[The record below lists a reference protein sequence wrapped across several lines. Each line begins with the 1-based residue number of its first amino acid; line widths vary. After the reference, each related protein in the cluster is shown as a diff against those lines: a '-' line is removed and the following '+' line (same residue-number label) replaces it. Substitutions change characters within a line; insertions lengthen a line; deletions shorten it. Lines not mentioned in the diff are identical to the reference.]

1 MQPDSLASAAATPTH
16 TTGRLQYID
25 IAKGIAILAVIIGH
39 AAIRLTGLSHGAATI
54 VAVCFTFHM
63 PLFFLLS
70 GYFLHYERPFN
81 WKKEAKRLVVPYIVA
96 ALVIVI
102 LEALTTFFLRDQP
115 QGMSL
120 RRYVAEWL
128 NAAVFGAASLT
139 GKELWP
145 QVFRIGAIWFLLA
158 LFWARLF
165 VTCSCKTRYSGIFVL
180 ILALAGSASARYIY
194 LPYLR
199 SHKLVL
205 IPALLIWLY
214 AILHYTGF
222 GMGTADFG
230 ATPLDIARNLIGSLG
245 GMVSIVI
252 ISMYIEQ
259 LGHWVAPH
267 LAEIGR
273 ISLLILVVHIID
285 DDVTRIDAMN
295 LFLLSSGLGAFKLAI
310 LDSVSGA
317 HTPCSYHSCSSAFPL
332 SAGSSACSRLRSRRN
347 NSLPTCRNVC
357 KQSHAYTRHVIYGQ
371 ALQSFWQLFS

>member
-1 MQPDSLASAAATPTH
+1 MQSDSIASAAPASMH
-16 TTGRLQYID
+16 TAGRLQYID
-25 IAKGIAILAVIIGH
+25 IAKGIAILAVIVGH
-39 AAIRLTGLSHGAATI
+39 AAIRLSGLSHGAASI

-81 WKKEAKRLVVPYIVA
+81 WMKETKRLVVPYIVA
-96 ALVIVI
+96 ALAIVI
-102 LEALTTFFLRDQP
+102 LEALTTYFLRDQP

-120 RRYVAEWL
+120 RHYIAEWL
-128 NAAVFGAASLT
+128 NAAVFGSASLT

-165 VTCSCKTRYSGIFVL
+165 VTCAYKVRYVSIFVL
-180 ILALAGSASARYIY
+180 ILALVGGISARYIY
-194 LPYLR
+194 LPFSIQAGLTASIYVYLGTLAR
-199 SHKLVL
+199 RHDAMNYLHDHKIML

-245 GMVSIVI
+245 GMASVLIV
-252 ISMYIEQ
+252 SMYIEQ
-259 LGHWVAPH
+259 FGHCLSAH
-267 LAEIGR
+267 LAEVGR

-285 DDVTRIDAMN
+285 ADVTRIDAMN

-310 LDSVSGA
+310 LDSIVR
-317 HTPCSYHSCSSAFPL
+317 C
-332 SAGSSACSRLRSRRN
+332 
-347 NSLPTCRNVC
+347 
-357 KQSHAYTRHVIYGQ
+357 AYTLLIAFLLERLSLVRK
-371 ALQSFWQLFS
+371 LFGLPGNGKTTK